1 MAFQGAVTSDKL
13 ACHANARDSCELNI
27 TSENDNQTQT
37 KNNKIGDISF
47 RADINYRTKGD
58 ARLSSPILHINKN
71 THTDTVYKALFLCTA
86 WHQKLCI
93 YNNMLMAI

>member
-1 MAFQGAVTSDKL
+1 VCVVIFVIRLRGRRINYWCGFSRRCHSDKL

-58 ARLSSPILHINKN
+58 ARLSSPILHINKRK
-71 THTDTVYKALFLCTA
+71 HTDTV
-86 WHQKLCI
+86 
-93 YNNMLMAI
+93 